1 MSIYVF
7 FNIYFI
13 LEPSWLTL
21 LCFKYI
27 RKWFS
32 YTYIYVSIIFQ
43 ILFLY
48 RSLQNVELSYLYY
61 SVGPYFKYSNVKMSI
76 PNSQPISPSHPSIPG
91 NRKFIL
97 YIAYLG
103 NLKKKKIIQMNIF
116 TKQKH
121 TQYVS
126 FHTIGN
132 LFPYNHDAVVLLS
145 HFPYF
150 LRTVI

>member
-61 SVGPYFKYSNVKMSI
+61 SVGPYFKYSNVKMSV

-103 NLKKKKIIQMNIF
+103 NLKKKNYTNEHIHK
-116 TKQKH
+116 TKTH
-121 TQYVS
+121 SVCVFSY
-126 FHTIGN
+126 H
-132 LFPYNHDAVVLLS
+132 
-145 HFPYF
+145 
-150 LRTVI
+150 R